1 MKFRVGDF
9 LHLFPKGRSSP
20 PEKRLKFVQN
30 NEEFAQKLST
40 PAGQNSWIL
49 SLGFKKFQYFSIIK
63 EVCTS
68 VGMDIATYFP

>member
-1 MKFRVGDF
+1 MEFRVWDF

-40 PAGQNSWIL
+40 PAWQNNGIL
-49 SLGFKKFQYFSIIK
+49 SSGSKKFQYFSIIR
-63 EVCTS
+63 EVGTS